1 MVIALVID
9 KLDFGNLDFVIDAW
23 ALLDGRG
30 CAMGSANGL
39 DLLFPLNGDM
49 R

>member
-9 KLDFGNLDFVIDAW
+9 KLDFGNLDFGIDAW
-23 ALLDGRG
+23 ALLDRGR

-39 DLLFPLNGDM
+39 GLLLPLNSDM